1 MGDQLNRKHSWFDE
15 VNDETT
21 YLMAEMRQES
31 DYVTHHIQ
39 KVVAF
44 FAAMRTFCTQ
54 LKEDGHKVIYLK
66 INDAENPQKLPTI
79 ISTYLQE
86 TQAEKFEYQLPDEH
100 RLDGQ
105 LKEICENID
114 IETEAF
120 DTDLIIVG
128 SQGHGAFSRFLLG
141 SVSQSLA
148 THADCSVMIV
158 RKRGSKEKNNY

>member
-1 MGDQLNRKHSWFDE
+1 M
-15 VNDETT
+15 
-21 YLMAEMRQES
+21 
-31 DYVTHHIQ
+31 
-39 KVVAF
+39 
-44 FAAMRTFCTQ
+44 
-54 LKEDGHKVIYLK
+54 

-120 DTDLIIVG
+120 DTE
-128 SQGHGAFSRFLLG
+128 HFYTSREALAEFFKGKKQLVMENFYRHMRKKHDIMMVNG
-141 SVSQSLA
+141 QPDGGKWNFDQSN
-148 THADCSVMIV
+148 
-158 RKRGSKEKNNY
+158 RKKWKRCKIMAIRFINEISL